1 MDWNSCTSPEPSGDH
16 ALAEISWLLL
26 GTAYNIS
33 LMKDQLQRII
43 DNMQAE
49 IKNEASAQTNWEQG
63 YIAAC
68 KDYIQDLQE
77 LMEMLE
83 SC

>member
-1 MDWNSCTSPEPSGDH
+1 
-16 ALAEISWLLL
+16 
-26 GTAYNIS
+26 
-33 LMKDQLQRII
+33 MKDQLQRII

-49 IKNEASAQTNWEQG
+49 IKREELAQTNWDKG
-63 YIAAC
+63 YVAAC